1 MSYIFYI
8 STSIQDPVESI
19 LSCVCV
25 IVMLWEVVVLV
36 GNYCDQCQPLSDNKN
51 KTWWRS
57 RTRRHCGQHYSY
69 LYHCWPHWDGGRWSG
84 LIFVYCRPGGNMTT
98 VCLFIVIIYSE
109 PRQYFGN
116 STLVNTDL
124 SWAYQLNIWVAV
136 GIFHQE
142 LHLSAE

>member
-1 MSYIFYI
+1 
-8 STSIQDPVESI
+8 
-19 LSCVCV
+19 
-25 IVMLWEVVVLV
+25 
-36 GNYCDQCQPLSDNKN
+36 
-51 KTWWRS
+51 
-57 RTRRHCGQHYSY
+57 
-69 LYHCWPHWDGGRWSG
+69 
-84 LIFVYCRPGGNMTT
+84 MTT